1 MTSAILYISYDGM
14 LEPLGQSQVFSYLKR
29 LSVER
34 QIYLISFEKVDDW
47 SNINFRNHLKQEIES
62 AGIIWYP
69 LRYHKWPSSLA
80 TAWDIILATI
90 LGFWLINR
98 YKIRIVHARSYVP
111 SVIALSLQRLTK
123 IKFIFDMRGFWADER
138 VDGGLWSSHSIL
150 FKLAKRFEKSFLL
163 SADHVV
169 SLTKTAANEI
179 KNFKYLNNRS
189 LPLSVIPTCAD
200 LECFTPLPHK
210 RVESNFVLGY
220 VGSVGTWYLFD
231 EVLNCFSELLI
242 KYPNAILL
250 IINKGQHSFIRE
262 RLAIAGIPE
271 SSIKLNSVIHSEV
284 PQQMNK
290 MNAGIF
296 FYRPSFS
303 RLACAPTKLG
313 EFLGC
318 GVPCLTNTGVGDMAD
333 VIEIERVGIA
343 INSFDK
349 DSISI
354 GLSRLLNLVFDPD
367 TRGRCVSAAQKN
379 FSLNEGVSAYN
390 KIYSS
395 LCVKEND

>member
-1 MTSAILYISYDGM
+1 
-14 LEPLGQSQVFSYLKR
+14 
-29 LSVER
+29 
-34 QIYLISFEKVDDW
+34 
-47 SNINFRNHLKQEIES
+47 
-62 AGIIWYP
+62 
-69 LRYHKWPSSLA
+69 
-80 TAWDIILATI
+80 
-90 LGFWLINR
+90 
-98 YKIRIVHARSYVP
+98 VHARSYVP
-111 SVIALSLQRLTK
+111 AVIALLLQRLTK
-123 IKFIFDMRGFWADER
+123 IKFVFDMRGFWADER
-138 VDGGLWSSHSIL
+138 VDGGLWSSQSIL

-163 SADHVV
+163 SADHIV

-179 KNFKYLNNRS
+179 SNFNYLYNRS
-189 LPLSVIPTCAD
+189 LHLTVIPTCAD
-200 LECFTPLPHK
+200 LELFTPLPHK
-210 RVESNFVLGY
+210 RVETNFVLGY

-231 EVLNCFSELLI
+231 EVLNFFSELLI
-242 KYPNAILL
+242 SYPKAILL

-262 RLAIAGIPE
+262 RLTIACIPN
-271 SSIKLNSVIHSEV
+271 SSFELKTVIHSEV

-333 VIEIERVGIA
+333 VIEIERVGVA
-343 INSFDK
+343 ISSFDK
-349 DSISI
+349 DSFSI

-379 FSLNEGVSAYN
+379 FSLNEGVSAYS